1 MSETEIN
8 RIIQKMDSFEEK
20 INTILNEVRNKDIT
34 CLRNQTACQTSIAK
48 EYIKIDEFQ
57 AYFNKAIEQYHE
69 NNAKKLSRV
78 RKVMDDLLA
87 IFKWVV
93 IIVGSGIGIKFFNVL
108 GR

>member
-34 CLRNQTACQTSIAK
+34 CLRNQTACQTTISK
-48 EYIKIDEFQ
+48 EYIKLDDFQ
-57 AYFNKAIEQYHE
+57 THFDKAIEQYHE
-69 NNAKKLSRV
+69 NNAKKLSRL